1 MKRCGKCGKDLPES
15 EFYRKEKSPD
25 GLQSYCKTCQS
36 LNNRKM
42 KKNGGGNPDL
52 SSFTPRQLIEELRA
66 RGYKGKLIYT
76 MENTLKYLESRA
88 ASIKTSISKAED
100 RLFDANRAET
110 ERVARMGWGY
120 GMRHS
125 KLNFSTSKS
134 DRIKERINS
143 LKANLDKIQRTIE
156 FVKSIK

>member
-1 MKRCGKCGKDLPES
+1 
-15 EFYRKEKSPD
+15 
-25 GLQSYCKTCQS
+25 
-36 LNNRKM
+36 
-42 KKNGGGNPDL
+42 
-52 SSFTPRQLIEELRA
+52 
-66 RGYKGKLIYT
+66 

-88 ASIKTSISKAED
+88 ASIKASISQAED

>member
-1 MKRCGKCGKDLPES
+1 
-15 EFYRKEKSPD
+15 
-25 GLQSYCKTCQS
+25 
-36 LNNRKM
+36 
-42 KKNGGGNPDL
+42 
-52 SSFTPRQLIEELRA
+52 
-66 RGYKGKLIYT
+66 

-88 ASIKTSISKAED
+88 ASIKVSISKAED

-156 FVKSIK
+156 FINAM

>member
-1 MKRCGKCGKDLPES
+1 MGRMES
-15 EFYRKEKSPD
+15 
-25 GLQSYCKTCQS
+25 
-36 LNNRKM
+36 
-42 KKNGGGNPDL
+42 
-52 SSFTPRQLIEELRA
+52 
-66 RGYKGKLIYT
+66 
-76 MENTLKYLESRA
+76 TLKYLESRA

-110 ERVARMGWGY
+110 ERIARMGWGH

-143 LKANLDKIQRTIE
+143 LKVNLDKVQRTIE
-156 FVKSIK
+156 FVKSMK

>member
-1 MKRCGKCGKDLPES
+1 MGRMES
-15 EFYRKEKSPD
+15 
-25 GLQSYCKTCQS
+25 
-36 LNNRKM
+36 
-42 KKNGGGNPDL
+42 
-52 SSFTPRQLIEELRA
+52 
-66 RGYKGKLIYT
+66 
-76 MENTLKYLESRA
+76 TLKYLESRA

-100 RLFDANRAET
+100 RLIDANRAEV

-143 LKANLDKIQRTIE
+143 LKVNLDKIQRTIE
-156 FVKSIK
+156 FVKSMK

>member
-1 MKRCGKCGKDLPES
+1 MGRMES
-15 EFYRKEKSPD
+15 
-25 GLQSYCKTCQS
+25 
-36 LNNRKM
+36 
-42 KKNGGGNPDL
+42 
-52 SSFTPRQLIEELRA
+52 I
-66 RGYKGKLIYT
+66 
-76 MENTLKYLESRA
+76 LKYLESRA
-88 ASIKTSISKAED
+88 ASIKTSISNAED

-134 DRIKERINS
+134 DRIKERING
-143 LKANLDKIQRTIE
+143 LKATLDKIQRTIE

>member
-1 MKRCGKCGKDLPES
+1 
-15 EFYRKEKSPD
+15 
-25 GLQSYCKTCQS
+25 
-36 LNNRKM
+36 
-42 KKNGGGNPDL
+42 
-52 SSFTPRQLIEELRA
+52 
-66 RGYKGKLIYT
+66 

-88 ASIKTSISKAED
+88 VSIKDSISKAKE
-100 RLFDANRAET
+100 RLIEANSAQT

-125 KLNFSTSKS
+125 KLSFSTSKS

-143 LKANLDKIQRTIE
+143 LKDALDKIQQTIE

>member
-1 MKRCGKCGKDLPES
+1 
-15 EFYRKEKSPD
+15 
-25 GLQSYCKTCQS
+25 
-36 LNNRKM
+36 
-42 KKNGGGNPDL
+42 
-52 SSFTPRQLIEELRA
+52 
-66 RGYKGKLIYT
+66 

-88 ASIKTSISKAED
+88 ASIKTSISKTED